1 MGCDE
6 WLCFGCM
13 RVMVLGRLGGA
24 VQLQTSRNMINF
36 FRDVCINGLRG
47 DGWLKSARS
56 RHWLPNPDSGH
67 PGKPV
72 GFRPTYHM
80 DRITPP
86 CLRLRLSLPFYCFFR
101 LVCASK
107 Q

>member
-36 FRDVCINGLRG
+36 FRDACINGLRG
-47 DGWLKSARS
+47 DGWLKSAI
-56 RHWLPNPDSGH
+56 SGH
-67 PGKPV
+67 REEFPEPAVRCDTNVLRARVVNPAGLTWVPT
-72 GFRPTYHM
+72 FR
-80 DRITPP
+80 
-86 CLRLRLSLPFYCFFR
+86 
-101 LVCASK
+101 
-107 Q
+107 